1 MTGPI
6 GPGSLVSI
14 HDRPPSEVVTRR
26 FGVDPIVEQGGA
38 TGEADP
44 GTTSSRRLAEL
55 AWSSMA
61 VGAEATLAG
70 SAAAACQ

>member
-6 GPGSLVSI
+6 GPGSLVTL

-26 FGVDPIVEQGGA
+26 FGVDSMVEQVGA
-38 TGEADP
+38 TGETDP
-44 GTTSSRRLAEL
+44 GMTSSAPLAEL
-55 AWSSMA
+55 AWSPMA
-61 VGAEATLAG
+61 VATEATLAG